1 MNHPSNQRW
10 VRRPIR
16 TRTKMVSFR
25 VSMDELRELEVEA
38 ARRQTSVSDL
48 VRQALAR
55 LLNTSSSG

>member
-1 MNHPSNQRW
+1 MNRLSNQRW

-25 VSMDELRELEVEA
+25 VSLDELRELEVEA